1 MVRQVPAMRA
11 LLLVNPESR
20 RGREMAPVLREDLR
34 RCGIETVDGDAPETP
49 RVDCV
54 ISAGGDG
61 TLTRAMARAI
71 GLNLPI
77 GVVPLGTFNDLART
91 LNVPFDVASA
101 CAVIGAGH
109 TRTIDVA
116 RVNGVYYA
124 SEASIGVSSRIARLQ
139 TPQEKQR
146 FGTLAVIAT
155 GLAAFRYARPMH
167 VTVSFDGKSDT
178 FKTVQ
183 LTVANSHRFGGVFNV
198 ADAAIDDGWLD
209 LYSIEIDNAREALSV
224 ARAVLRGT
232 RHDAP
237 GLRTYRS
244 TKFHVHTRRHHHISA
259 DGEPAGKTPATF
271 EVLPKALRVY
281 VPQE

>member
-1 MVRQVPAMRA
+1 MRA
-11 LLLVNPESR
+11 LLLLNPESR
-20 RGREMAPVLREDLR
+20 RGREMAPALRDGLQ
-34 RCGIETVDGDAPETP
+34 RCGIETLDDTVVGAAN
-49 RVDCV
+49 VDCV

-71 GLNLPI
+71 DLNVPVGLI
-77 GVVPLGTFNDLART
+77 PLGTFNDLART
-91 LNVPFDVASA
+91 LNLPFDVDSA
-101 CAVIGAGH
+101 CATIGAGH

-139 TPQEKQR
+139 TSSDKRR
-146 FGTLAVIAT
+146 FGTLAVVAT
-155 GLAAFRYARPMH
+155 GLQAFRYARPMH
-167 VTVSFDGKSDT
+167 VSVDFDGKSER

-209 LYSIEIDNAREALSV
+209 LYSIEIDSAGEALSV
-224 ARAVLRGT
+224 ARAVLSGQ

-244 TKFHVHTRRHHHISA
+244 TAFHVHTRHRHHISA

-281 VPQE
+281 VPKE

>member
-1 MVRQVPAMRA
+1 
-11 LLLVNPESR
+11 
-20 RGREMAPVLREDLR
+20 MAPTLRNDLR
-34 RCGIETVDGDAPETP
+34 RCGIETVDDRAHEVG
-49 RVDCV
+49 VDCV
-54 ISAGGDG
+54 VSAGGDG

-71 GLNLPI
+71 ELRVPI
-77 GVVPLGTFNDLART
+77 GLVPLGTFNDLART
-91 LNVPFDVASA
+91 LNVPFDLASA
-101 CAVIGAGH
+101 CATIGAGH

-124 SEASIGVSSRIARLQ
+124 SEASIGVSSRIARIQ
-139 TPQEKQR
+139 TTADKRR
-146 FGTLAVIAT
+146 FGILAVIAT
-155 GLAAFRYARPMH
+155 ALRAFWYVRPMR
-167 VTVSFDGKSDT
+167 VTLTFDQNSAR

-209 LYSIEIDNAREALSV
+209 VYSIEIDNAREALSV
-224 ARAVLRGT
+224 ARAVLSGK

-244 TKFHVHTRRHHHISA
+244 TKFHVHTKRRHRISA
-259 DGEPAGKTPATF
+259 DGEPAGQTPATF

-281 VPQE
+281 VPRE

>member
-1 MVRQVPAMRA
+1 M
-11 LLLVNPESR
+11 LNPESR
-20 RGREMAPVLREDLR
+20 RGREMAPVLRQDLQ
-34 RCGIETVDGDAPETP
+34 RCGIETIDGASREAAN
-49 RVDCV
+49 VDCV

-61 TLTRAMARAI
+61 TLTRAMACAI
-71 GLNLPI
+71 ELGLPI
-77 GVVPLGTFNDLART
+77 GLVPLGTFNDLART

-101 CAVIGAGH
+101 CATIGAGY

-124 SEASIGVSSRIARLQ
+124 SEASIGISSRIARLQ
-139 TPQEKQR
+139 TSGDKRR
-146 FGTLAVIAT
+146 FGALAVIAT
-155 GLAAFRYARPMH
+155 ALQAFWYVRAMR
-167 VTVSFDGKSDT
+167 VTLSFDGKSER

-209 LYSIEIDNAREALSV
+209 LYSIEIDNALEALSV
-224 ARAVLRGT
+224 ARAVLSGR
-232 RHDAP
+232 RHDTP

-244 TKFHVHTRRHHHISA
+244 KKFHVHTRHRHRISA
-259 DGEPAGKTPATF
+259 DGEPAGQTPATF
-271 EVLPKALRVY
+271 ELFPKALRVY

>member
-1 MVRQVPAMRA
+1 MRA
-11 LLLVNPESR
+11 LLLLNPESR
-20 RGREMAPVLREDLR
+20 RGREVAPTLREDLR
-34 RCGIETVDGDAPETP
+34 RCGIETIDGTADDTVK
-49 RVDCV
+49 VDCV

-71 GLNLPI
+71 TLNVPI
-77 GVVPLGTFNDLART
+77 GLVPLGTFNDLART
-91 LNVPFDVASA
+91 LAVPFDVASA
-101 CAVIGAGH
+101 CATIGAGH

-124 SEASIGVSSRIARLQ
+124 SEASIGVSSRIARTQ
-139 TPQEKQR
+139 TSNDKRR

-155 GLAAFRYARPMH
+155 ALQAFRYAQPMR
-167 VTVSFDGKSDT
+167 VIVSFDGKSEHL
-178 FKTVQ
+178 KSVQ

-198 ADAAIDDGWLD
+198 TDAAIDDGWLD
-209 LYSIEIDNAREALSV
+209 LYSVEIDNAREALSV
-224 ARAVLRGT
+224 ARAVLSGT

-244 TKFHVHTRRHHHISA
+244 TKFHVHTRHHHHISA

-271 EVLPKALRVY
+271 EILPKALRVY

>member
-1 MVRQVPAMRA
+1 MRA
-11 LLLVNPESR
+11 LLMLNLQSR
-20 RGREMAPVLREDLR
+20 RGREMAPTLREDLQ
-34 RCGIETVDGDAPETP
+34 RCGVEAIDGTSREAAK
-49 RVDCV
+49 VDCV

-71 GLNLPI
+71 ELGVPI
-77 GVVPLGTFNDLART
+77 GLVPLGTFNDLART
-91 LNVPFDVASA
+91 LNVPFDVAAA
-101 CAVIGAGH
+101 CATIGAGY
-109 TRTIDVA
+109 TRTIDIA

-139 TPQEKQR
+139 TTGDKRR
-146 FGTLAVIAT
+146 FGILAVIAT
-155 GLAAFRYARPMH
+155 ALQAFWYVRAMR
-167 VTVSFDGKSDT
+167 VTLSFNGKSER

-198 ADAAIDDGWLD
+198 EDAAIDDGWLD
-209 LYSIEIDNAREALSV
+209 LYSIEIDNALEALSV
-224 ARAVLRGT
+224 ARAVLSGK

-237 GLRTYRS
+237 GLRTYRAA
-244 TKFHVHTRRHHHISA
+244 KFHVHTHHRHRISA
-259 DGEPAGKTPATF
+259 DGEPAGQTPATF